1 MRIALMG
8 AMPEEIEPLLEKIDD
23 VSLMEYGA
31 NRYYTGTY
39 AGKEVVVA
47 YSKIGKVFASLTAAM
62 LLEKFGCDT
71 LLFSGVA
78 GAIREDLHIGDL
90 IMAESLCQHDLD
102 ITAFGHPY
110 GYVPEGK
117 VYVPTDE
124 KLRTLARQV
133 AQNKGIELKEGII
146 ATGDQFIAD
155 PERKAWIAKTFNA
168 AALEMEGAAVAVVCD
183 TFEVPFFVL
192 RAISDS
198 ADMEA
203 GFDFDA
209 FLHKSARISAD
220 FILEMVRQLPDG
232 ASD

>member
-23 VSLMEYGA
+23 VTLTEYGA
-31 NRYYTGTY
+31 NRYYTGRY
-39 AGKEVVVA
+39 GGKDVVVA
-47 YSKIGKVFASLTAAM
+47 YSKIGKVFASLTAAI
-62 LLEKFGCDT
+62 LIEKFGCEV

-90 IMAESLCQHDLD
+90 IMAKSLCQHDLD

-117 VYVPTDE
+117 VYIPSDE
-124 KLRTLARQV
+124 KLRALATQV
-133 AQNKGIELKEGII
+133 AKDQRIELKEGII
-146 ATGDQFIAD
+146 ATGDQFVAD
-155 PERKAWIAKTFNA
+155 NKRKAWIGKTFNA
-168 AALEMEGAAVAVVCD
+168 DALEMEGAAVAVVCD
-183 TFEVPFFVL
+183 AMEVPFFIL

-203 GFDFDA
+203 GFDFDT
-209 FLHKSARISAD
+209 FLRKSARISAD
-220 FILEMVRQLPDG
+220 FILEMVRQMPQEDF
-232 ASD
+232 A